1 MALHDP
7 QPFLVPHFHP
17 KAPQFELILFFGIFS
32 IGFYLLYL
40 VVFVSGK
47 SLQTAKSDVG
57 ITFKAKE
64 GVGASWLNWTLFLKG

>member
-1 MALHDP
+1 MALHDS

-40 VVFVSGK
+40 VLFVSGK

-57 ITFKAKE
+57 VTYKAE
-64 GVGASWLNWTLFLKG
+64 